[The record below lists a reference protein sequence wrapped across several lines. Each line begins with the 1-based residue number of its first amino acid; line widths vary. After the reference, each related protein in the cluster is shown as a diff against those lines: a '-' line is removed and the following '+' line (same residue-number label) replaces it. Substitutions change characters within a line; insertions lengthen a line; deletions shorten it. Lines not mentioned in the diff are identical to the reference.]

1 MGLTPVCLWD
11 SFNRKIKLARIA
23 MNRAAQMSSG
33 PSSVSAS
40 QPRLVRIGVEV
51 PKDPESLADII
62 VNRR

>member
-1 MGLTPVCLWD
+1 
-11 SFNRKIKLARIA
+11 